1 MPASRKSVLVPILL
15 LLLLVALWFGWSKRE
30 KPASAPV
37 RDASIVIKSMSL
49 QAAAVPVM
57 AHATGYVT
65 AVRRVEVRPQVQ
77 KVVRAVHVQEGQ
89 QVKAG
94 QLLVT
99 LDARGDV
106 SDVARAQAEVA
117 RTRAELAEAEAS
129 LRRNRELVQK
139 KFVSQAALE
148 ADQNRVAALRS
159 SVKAAQASLQTGQV
173 GLGYNTIHASMD
185 GRIGAISIHPG
196 SLVQPAGEPIL
207 SIAQLDP
214 IDVSFT
220 LPERALRYLLANAA
234 GTSPEKAAPVQ
245 AQLAD
250 GRMVSGKLIFFDNAA
265 DPQSG
270 TLKLKARFDNPD
282 HAMWPGTY
290 VPVSLVTH
298 TLPDALRLPA
308 QALIKSAEETTVYV
322 VQPDKSVAQRKVKV
336 ETVQDGQAVITGLE
350 PGVRVVIEGMQNLR
364 PGTSVREAT
373 PVAPPPSSSVSP
385 PSARPDNPAS

>member
-1 MPASRKSVLVPILL
+1 MSASRKSIVIPILV
-15 LLLLVALWFGWSKRE
+15 LLLLVALWFGWTKRDQ
-30 KPASAPV
+30 SAPAPA
-37 RDASIVIKSMSL
+37 RDASVVIKSMQL
-49 QAAAVPVM
+49 QPASVPVM
-57 AHATGYVT
+57 IQATGYVT

-77 KVVRAVHVQEGQ
+77 SVVREVHVQEGQ
-89 QVKAG
+89 QVKDG

-99 LDARGDV
+99 LDARSDT

-117 RTRAELAEAEAS
+117 RAQAELAEAEAS

-159 SVKAAQASLQTGQV
+159 SVKAAQASLRTGQV
-173 GLGYNTIHASMD
+173 GLGYNTIHASMG
-185 GRIGAISIHPG
+185 GRIGAINIHPG

-220 LPERALRYLLANAA
+220 VPERSLRYLLANASKSTQDQA
-234 GTSPEKAAPVQ
+234 TPVQ

-250 GRMVSGKLIFFDNAA
+250 GRSVSGKLIFFDNAA

-270 TLKLKARFDNPD
+270 TLKLKARFDNPE

-290 VPVSLVTH
+290 VSVSLVTH
-298 TLPDALRLPA
+298 ILPQALRVPA
-308 QALIKSAEETTVYV
+308 QAVIKGAEATTVYL
-322 VQPDKSVAQRKVKV
+322 VQPDKSVTQHEVQV
-336 ETVQDGQAVITGLE
+336 ETVQDGLAVITGLE

-364 PGTSVREAT
+364 PGVAVREAT
-373 PVAPPPSSSVSP
+373 PA
-385 PSARPDNPAS
+385 AATPAAEPAAANDDAA